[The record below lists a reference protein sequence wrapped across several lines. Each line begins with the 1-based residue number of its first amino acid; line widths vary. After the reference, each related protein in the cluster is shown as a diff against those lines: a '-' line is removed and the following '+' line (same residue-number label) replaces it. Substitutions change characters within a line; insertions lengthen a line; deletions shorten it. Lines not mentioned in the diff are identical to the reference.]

1 MIILFY
7 VSAIATNLM
16 IGSLE
21 LLIKSIWDYR
31 EQNYKVI
38 YFFTG
43 LEELESKK
51 FKEVELTN

>member
-1 MIILFY
+1 
-7 VSAIATNLM
+7 M